1 METAK
6 NYPKNF
12 FAIDHFFGTETE
24 ADVYEIPKYFYYSLF
39 SVSKCTSVDI
49 SQLGWLLPKSNSSV
63 DFQNKKKT
71 KAYLLTSF
79 SCLARLILIAQQINF
94 YHFFLIVILGIGKQV

>member
-39 SVSKCTSVDI
+39 SVS
-49 SQLGWLLPKSNSSV
+49 
-63 DFQNKKKT
+63 
-71 KAYLLTSF
+71 
-79 SCLARLILIAQQINF
+79 
-94 YHFFLIVILGIGKQV
+94 